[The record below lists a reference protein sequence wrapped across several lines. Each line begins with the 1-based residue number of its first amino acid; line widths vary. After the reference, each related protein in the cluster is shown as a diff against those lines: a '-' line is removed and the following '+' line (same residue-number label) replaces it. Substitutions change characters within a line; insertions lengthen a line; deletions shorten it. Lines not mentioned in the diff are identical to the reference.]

1 MKRTSPVSKLV
12 SKISAIFG
20 TGFQPLWVSKDCA
33 ERGCACYDDRV
44 DDKPV
49 MCVPQPEPIRSVVSE
64 SGRVYMTLRLKEDM
78 VAMRFTRPGVNNF
91 DILFDRKAMPQM
103 IEIFKEFLEIEAV
116 NQNEP

>member
-1 MKRTSPVSKLV
+1 MKRTSPVSKLL

-20 TGFQPLWVSKDCA
+20 TGIEPLTT
-33 ERGCACYDDRV
+33 
-44 DDKPV
+44 
-49 MCVPQPEPIRSVVSE
+49 QPEPIRSVVSE

-78 VAMRFTRPGVNNF
+78 VAMRFTRPGVNDF

-103 IEIFKEFLEIEAV
+103 VEIFKEFSEIEAV